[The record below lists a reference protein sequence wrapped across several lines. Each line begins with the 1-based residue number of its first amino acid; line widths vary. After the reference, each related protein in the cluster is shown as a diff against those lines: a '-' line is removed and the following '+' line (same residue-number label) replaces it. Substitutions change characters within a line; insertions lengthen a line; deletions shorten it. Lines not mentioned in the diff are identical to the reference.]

1 MEETS
6 SIIFIEQPFNVN
18 IRSAL
23 EEPLDLSKQRWTGL
37 TTHVKT
43 AAPVCH
49 SMKERSCVCQES
61 GVNTILY
68 QFSTHISILLGKL
81 YRLLFTEDGMSVM
94 SLEREMEMMGI
105 TARERVLGD
114 PDMLDI
120 IFSYLDHRSVKRVR
134 LVST

>member
-23 EEPLDLSKQRWTGL
+23 EEPRDLSKQRWTGL

-61 GVNTILY
+61 GEYKGLPTAGGRQIADILRDSLCSHSHSDL
-68 QFSTHISILLGKL
+68 QHVSVSLQLGVCPVLVAVRATAGELSHVISQ
-81 YRLLFTEDGMSVM
+81 MV
-94 SLEREMEMMGI
+94 
-105 TARERVLGD
+105 
-114 PDMLDI
+114 
-120 IFSYLDHRSVKRVR
+120 
-134 LVST
+134 